1 MGRRT
6 TIMSNIVVD
15 ADSQESQVEEP
26 NVEISNIEDSTITN
40 DVEVAEASEVT
51 DIEASTDNVEVAEE
65 LSIPS
70 KFAGKSTEEII
81 DSYTNLE
88 KELGRK
94 AQEVGELRKLSDSFL
109 QAEVARTKQNPQDNT
124 PLETKDNDDT
134 DFFDDPNKA
143 VNRIIENHPKF
154 QEFQQFQ
161 AQQAQAGAKARLEQ
175 THPDFT
181 DVVQDKAFQEWVQD
195 SPIRMQMFQA
205 ADSYNFDA
213 ANELL
218 SNWKDRSMIS
228 KTQEVKQA
236 AETNRKDALKAAS
249 TESRSSSGSN
259 AGGKTYRRAD
269 LIRLKME
276 DPSRYEALEDDIYAA
291 YADGR
296 VV

>member
-1 MGRRT
+1 
-6 TIMSNIVVD
+6 MSNIVVD
-15 ADSQESQVEEP
+15 AEAQVP
-26 NVEISNIEDSTITN
+26 ADVEISNIDDSTIT
-40 DVEVAEASEVT
+40 DTTAEEVMDQVAEAVDASEAT
-51 DIEASTDNVEVAEE
+51 ESSE
-65 LSIPS
+65 IPS

-109 QAEVARTKQNPQDNT
+109 QAEVSRQQNPQDNT
-124 PLETKDNDDT
+124 PLETKDNDV

-143 VNRIIENHPKF
+143 VNDMIENHPKF

-161 AQQAQAGAKARLEQ
+161 AQQAQAGAEARLKQ

-181 DVVQDKAFQEWVQD
+181 EVVQDKAFQEWVQD

-205 ADSYNFDA
+205 ADAYNFDA

-218 SNWKDRSMIS
+218 TNWKDRSMIS
-228 KTQEVKQA
+228 KTQEVKEK
-236 AETNRKDALKAAS
+236 AEVERKEALKAGTA
-249 TESRSSSGSN
+249 ESRTSSGSGK
-259 AGGKTYRRAD
+259 GGKTFRRAD

-276 DPSRYEALEDDIYAA
+276 NPNRYESLQDEIYAA
-291 YADGR
+291 YAEGR

>member
-1 MGRRT
+1 
-6 TIMSNIVVD
+6 MSNIVAD
-15 ADSQESQVEEP
+15 FDSQESQAVEE
-26 NVEISNIEDSTITN
+26 NVEISNIDDNTITDST
-40 DVEVAEASEVT
+40 
-51 DIEASTDNVEVAEE
+51 EE
-65 LSIPS
+65 LQSSQEVVEENSTTEVEEPSIPS
-70 KFAGKSTEEII
+70 KFANKSTEEII

-109 QAEVARTKQNPQDNT
+109 QAEVARKNNPQDNT
-124 PLETKDNDDT
+124 PLETKDNDDV

-143 VNRIIENHPKF
+143 VNKMIENHPKF

-161 AQQAQAGAKARLEQ
+161 AQQAQAGAKAQLEQ

-181 DVVQDKAFQEWVQD
+181 DVVQDRAFQEWVQD

-276 DPSRYEALEDDIYAA
+276 DPSRYESLEDDIFAA

>member
-1 MGRRT
+1 
-6 TIMSNIVVD
+6 MSNIVAD
-15 ADSQESQVEEP
+15 FDSQESQAVEES
-26 NVEISNIEDSTITN
+26 NVEISNIEDSTITD
-40 DVEVAEASEVT
+40 DVEVVEASEAT
-51 DIEASTDNVEVAEE
+51 NIESSTDSVEVAEE
-65 LSIPS
+65 QNIPS

-109 QAEVARTKQNPQDNT
+109 QAEVARKNNPQDNT
-124 PLETKDNDDT
+124 PLETKDNDDV
-134 DFFDDPNKA
+134 DFFNDPNKA
-143 VNRIIENHPKF
+143 VNRMIENHPRF

-161 AQQAQAGAKARLEQ
+161 AQQAQAGAKAQLEQ

-181 DVVQDKAFQEWVQD
+181 EVVQDKAFQEWVQD

-276 DPSRYEALEDDIYAA
+276 DPSRYESLEDDIFAA

>member
-1 MGRRT
+1 
-6 TIMSNIVVD
+6 MSNIVVD
-15 ADSQESQVEEP
+15 ADTQVP
-26 NVEISNIEDSTITN
+26 ADVEISNVDESTIT
-40 DVEVAEASEVT
+40 DTTTAEDIMDQVAEAVDASEAT
-51 DIEASTDNVEVAEE
+51 ESSE
-65 LSIPS
+65 IPS

-124 PLETKDNDDT
+124 PLETKDNDV
-134 DFFDDPNKA
+134 DFFDDPNRA
-143 VNRIIENHPKF
+143 VNNMIENHPKF

-161 AQQAQAGAKARLEQ
+161 AQQAQAGAEARLKQ

-181 DVVQDKAFQEWVQD
+181 DVIKDTAFQEWVQD

-205 ADSYNFDA
+205 ADAYNFDA

-218 SNWKDRSMIS
+218 TNWKDRSMIS
-228 KTQEVKQA
+228 KTQEVKDK
-236 AETNRKDALKAAS
+236 AEVERKEALKAGTA
-249 TESRSSSGSN
+249 ESRTSSGSSK
-259 AGGKTYRRAD
+259 GGKTYRRAD

-276 DPSRYEALEDDIYAA
+276 NPSRYESLQDEIYNA
-291 YADGR
+291 YAEGR

>member
-1 MGRRT
+1 M

-15 ADSQESQVEEP
+15 ADTQVP
-26 NVEISNIEDSTITN
+26 ADVEISNVDESTIT
-40 DVEVAEASEVT
+40 DTTTAEDIMDQVAEAVDASEAT
-51 DIEASTDNVEVAEE
+51 ESSE
-65 LSIPS
+65 IPS

-124 PLETKDNDDT
+124 PLETKDNDV

-143 VNRIIENHPKF
+143 VNDMIENHPKF

-161 AQQAQAGAKARLEQ
+161 AQQAQAGAEARLKQ

-181 DVVQDKAFQEWVQD
+181 DVIKDTAFQEWVQD

-205 ADSYNFDA
+205 ADAYNFDA

-218 SNWKDRSMIS
+218 TNWKDRSMIS
-228 KTQEVKQA
+228 KTQEVKEK
-236 AETNRKDALKAAS
+236 AEVERKEALKAGT
-249 TESRSSSGSN
+249 TESRTSSGSSK
-259 AGGKTYRRAD
+259 GGKTYRRAD

-276 DPSRYEALEDDIYAA
+276 NPSRYESLQDEIYNA
-291 YADGR
+291 YAEGR

>member
-1 MGRRT
+1 
-6 TIMSNIVVD
+6 MSNIVAD
-15 ADSQESQVEEP
+15 FDSQESQAVEE
-26 NVEISNIEDSTITN
+26 NVEISNIDDNTITDST
-40 DVEVAEASEVT
+40 
-51 DIEASTDNVEVAEE
+51 EE
-65 LSIPS
+65 LQSLQEVVEENSTTEVEEPSIPS
-70 KFAGKSTEEII
+70 KFANKSTEEII

-109 QAEVARTKQNPQDNT
+109 QAEVARKNNPQDNT
-124 PLETKDNDDT
+124 PLETKDNDDV

-143 VNRIIENHPKF
+143 VNKMIENHPKF
-154 QEFQQFQ
+154 REFQQFQ
-161 AQQAQAGAKARLEQ
+161 AQQAQAGAKAQLEQ

-276 DPSRYEALEDDIYAA
+276 DPSRYESLEDDIFAA

>member
-1 MGRRT
+1 
-6 TIMSNIVVD
+6 MSNIVVD
-15 ADSQESQVEEP
+15 AETQVP
-26 NVEISNIEDSTITN
+26 ADVEISNIDDSTIT
-40 DVEVAEASEVT
+40 DTTAEEVMDQVAEAVDASEAT
-51 DIEASTDNVEVAEE
+51 ESSE
-65 LSIPS
+65 IPS

-109 QAEVARTKQNPQDNT
+109 QAEVSRQQNPQDNT
-124 PLETKDNDDT
+124 PLETKDNDV

-143 VNRIIENHPKF
+143 VNDMIENHPKF

-161 AQQAQAGAKARLEQ
+161 AQQAQAGAEARLKQ

-181 DVVQDKAFQEWVQD
+181 EVVQDKAFQEWVQD

-205 ADSYNFDA
+205 ADAYNFDA

-218 SNWKDRSMIS
+218 TNWKDRSMIS
-228 KTQEVKQA
+228 KTQEVKEK
-236 AETNRKDALKAAS
+236 AEVERKEALKAGTA
-249 TESRSSSGSN
+249 ESRTSSGSGK
-259 AGGKTYRRAD
+259 GGKTFRRAD

-276 DPSRYEALEDDIYAA
+276 NPNRYESLQDEIYAA
-291 YADGR
+291 YAEGR

>member
-1 MGRRT
+1 M

-15 ADSQESQVEEP
+15 ADTQVP
-26 NVEISNIEDSTITN
+26 ADVEISNVDESTIT
-40 DVEVAEASEVT
+40 DTTTTAEDIMDQVAEAVDASEAT
-51 DIEASTDNVEVAEE
+51 ESSE
-65 LSIPS
+65 IPS

-124 PLETKDNDDT
+124 PLETKDNDV

-143 VNRIIENHPKF
+143 VNDMIENHPKF

-161 AQQAQAGAKARLEQ
+161 AQQAQAGAEARLKQ

-181 DVVQDKAFQEWVQD
+181 DVIKDTAFQEWVQD

-205 ADSYNFDA
+205 ADAYNFDA

-218 SNWKDRSMIS
+218 TNWKDRSMIS
-228 KTQEVKQA
+228 KTQEVKEK
-236 AETNRKDALKAAS
+236 AEVERKEALKAGTA
-249 TESRSSSGSN
+249 ESRTSSGSSK
-259 AGGKTYRRAD
+259 GGKTYRRAD

-276 DPSRYEALEDDIYAA
+276 NPSRYESLQDEIYNA
-291 YADGR
+291 YAEGR

>member
-1 MGRRT
+1 
-6 TIMSNIVVD
+6 MSNIVVD
-15 ADSQESQVEEP
+15 ADTQVP
-26 NVEISNIEDSTITN
+26 ADVEISNVDESTIT
-40 DVEVAEASEVT
+40 DTTTAEDIMDQVAEAVDASEAT
-51 DIEASTDNVEVAEE
+51 ESSE
-65 LSIPS
+65 IPS

-124 PLETKDNDDT
+124 PLETKDNDV
-134 DFFDDPNKA
+134 DFFDDPNRA
-143 VNRIIENHPKF
+143 VNNMIENHPKF

-161 AQQAQAGAKARLEQ
+161 AQQAQAGAEARLKQ

-181 DVVQDKAFQEWVQD
+181 DVIKDTAFQEWVQD

-205 ADSYNFDA
+205 ADAYNFDA

-218 SNWKDRSMIS
+218 TNWKDRSMIS
-228 KTQEVKQA
+228 KTKEVKEK
-236 AETNRKDALKAAS
+236 AEVERKEALKAGTA
-249 TESRSSSGSN
+249 ESRTSSGSSK
-259 AGGKTYRRAD
+259 GGKTYRRAD

-276 DPSRYEALEDDIYAA
+276 NPSRYESLQDEIYNA
-291 YADGR
+291 YAEGR

>member
-1 MGRRT
+1 M

-15 ADSQESQVEEP
+15 ADTQVP
-26 NVEISNIEDSTITN
+26 ADVEISNVDESTIT
-40 DVEVAEASEVT
+40 DTTTAEDIMDQVAEAVDASEAT
-51 DIEASTDNVEVAEE
+51 ESSE
-65 LSIPS
+65 IPS

-124 PLETKDNDDT
+124 PLETKDNDV

-143 VNRIIENHPKF
+143 VNDMIENHPKF

-161 AQQAQAGAKARLEQ
+161 AQQAQAGAEARLKQ

-181 DVVQDKAFQEWVQD
+181 DVIKDTAFQEWVQD

-205 ADSYNFDA
+205 ADAYNFDA

-218 SNWKDRSMIS
+218 TNWKDRSMIS
-228 KTQEVKQA
+228 KTQEVKEK
-236 AETNRKDALKAAS
+236 AEVERKEALKAGTA
-249 TESRSSSGSN
+249 ESRTSSGSSK
-259 AGGKTYRRAD
+259 GGKTYRRAD

-276 DPSRYEALEDDIYAA
+276 NPSRYESLQDEIYNA
-291 YADGR
+291 YAEGR

>member
-1 MGRRT
+1 
-6 TIMSNIVVD
+6 MSNIVAD
-15 ADSQESQVEEP
+15 FDSQEESAVEE
-26 NVEISNIEDSTITN
+26 NVEISNVDENTITDSTEDTISDITEEV
-40 DVEVAEASEVT
+40 VEIQAETEV
-51 DIEASTDNVEVAEE
+51 VEP
-65 LSIPS
+65 SIPS
-70 KFAGKSTEEII
+70 KFAGKSQQEII

-109 QAEVARTKQNPQDNT
+109 QAEVARTNNPQNNT
-124 PLETKDNDDT
+124 PLETEDNAEV
-134 DFFDDPNKA
+134 DFFDDPKRS
-143 VNRIIENHPKF
+143 VNEMIEKHPRF

-161 AQQAQAGAKARLEQ
+161 AQQAQAGAKAQLEQ
-175 THPDFT
+175 KHPDFT
-181 DVVQDKAFQEWVQD
+181 DVVQDKGFQEWVQD

-228 KTQEVKQA
+228 KTQEVKQQ
-236 AETNRKDALKAAS
+236 AETNRKDALKAGS
-249 TESRSSSGSN
+249 TESRSSSASS

-276 DPSRYEALEDDIYAA
+276 NPSRYESLEDDIFAA

>member
-1 MGRRT
+1 
-6 TIMSNIVVD
+6 MSNIVAD
-15 ADSQESQVEEP
+15 FDSQESQAVEE
-26 NVEISNIEDSTITN
+26 NVEISNIDDNTITDST
-40 DVEVAEASEVT
+40 
-51 DIEASTDNVEVAEE
+51 EE
-65 LSIPS
+65 LQSSQEVVEENSTTEVEEPSIPS
-70 KFAGKSTEEII
+70 KFANKSTEEII

-109 QAEVARTKQNPQDNT
+109 QAEVARKNNPQDNT
-124 PLETKDNDDT
+124 PLETKDNDDV

-143 VNRIIENHPKF
+143 VNKMIENHPRF

-161 AQQAQAGAKARLEQ
+161 AQQAQAGDKAQLEQ

-276 DPSRYEALEDDIYAA
+276 DPSMYESLEDDIFAA

>member
-1 MGRRT
+1 
-6 TIMSNIVVD
+6 MSKKVVD
-15 ADSQESQVEEP
+15 ADTQVP
-26 NVEISNIEDSTITN
+26 ADVEISNVDESTIT
-40 DVEVAEASEVT
+40 DTTTTAEDIMDQVAEAVDASEAT
-51 DIEASTDNVEVAEE
+51 ESSE
-65 LSIPS
+65 IPS

-124 PLETKDNDDT
+124 PLETKDNDV
-134 DFFDDPNKA
+134 DFFDDPNRA
-143 VNRIIENHPKF
+143 VNNMIENHPKF

-161 AQQAQAGAKARLEQ
+161 AQQAQAGAEARLKQ

-181 DVVQDKAFQEWVQD
+181 DVIKDTAFQEWVQD

-205 ADSYNFDA
+205 ADAYNFDA

-218 SNWKDRSMIS
+218 TNWKDRSMIS
-228 KTQEVKQA
+228 KTQEVKEK
-236 AETNRKDALKAAS
+236 AEVERKEALKAGT
-249 TESRSSSGSN
+249 TESRTSSGSSK
-259 AGGKTYRRAD
+259 GGKTYRRAD

-276 DPSRYEALEDDIYAA
+276 NPSRYESLQDEIYNA
-291 YADGR
+291 YAEGR

>member
-1 MGRRT
+1 M

-15 ADSQESQVEEP
+15 ADTQVP
-26 NVEISNIEDSTITN
+26 ADVEISNVDESTIT
-40 DVEVAEASEVT
+40 DTTTAEDIMDQVAEAVDASEAT
-51 DIEASTDNVEVAEE
+51 ESSE
-65 LSIPS
+65 IPS

-124 PLETKDNDDT
+124 PLETKDNDV
-134 DFFDDPNKA
+134 DFFDDPNRA
-143 VNRIIENHPKF
+143 VNNMIENHPKF

-161 AQQAQAGAKARLEQ
+161 AQQAQAGAEARLKQ

-181 DVVQDKAFQEWVQD
+181 DVIKDTAFQEWVQD

-205 ADSYNFDA
+205 ADAYNFDA

-218 SNWKDRSMIS
+218 TNWKDRSMIS
-228 KTQEVKQA
+228 KTQEVKDK
-236 AETNRKDALKAAS
+236 AEVERKEALKAGTA
-249 TESRSSSGSN
+249 ESRTSSGSSK
-259 AGGKTYRRAD
+259 GGKTYRRAD

-276 DPSRYEALEDDIYAA
+276 NPSRYESLQDEIYNA
-291 YADGR
+291 YAEGR

>member
-1 MGRRT
+1 
-6 TIMSNIVVD
+6 MSNIVAD
-15 ADSQESQVEEP
+15 FDSQESQAVEE
-26 NVEISNIEDSTITN
+26 NVEISNIDDNTITDST
-40 DVEVAEASEVT
+40 
-51 DIEASTDNVEVAEE
+51 EE
-65 LSIPS
+65 LQSSQEVVEENSTTEVEEPSIPS
-70 KFAGKSTEEII
+70 KFANKSTEEII

-109 QAEVARTKQNPQDNT
+109 QAEVARKNNPQDNT
-124 PLETKDNDDT
+124 PLETKDNDDVY
-134 DFFDDPNKA
+134 FFDDPNKA
-143 VNRIIENHPKF
+143 VNKMIENHPRF

-161 AQQAQAGAKARLEQ
+161 AQQAQAGAKAQLEQ

-276 DPSRYEALEDDIYAA
+276 DPSRYESLEDDIFAA

>member
-26 NVEISNIEDSTITN
+26 NVEISNIDDNTITDST
-40 DVEVAEASEVT
+40 
-51 DIEASTDNVEVAEE
+51 EE
-65 LSIPS
+65 LQSSQEVVEENSTTEVEEPSIPS
-70 KFAGKSTEEII
+70 KFANKSTEEII

-109 QAEVARTKQNPQDNT
+109 QAEVARKNNPQDNT
-124 PLETKDNDDT
+124 PLETKDNDDV

-143 VNRIIENHPKF
+143 VNKMIENHPRF

-161 AQQAQAGAKARLEQ
+161 AQQAQAGAKAQLEQ

-276 DPSRYEALEDDIYAA
+276 YPSRYESLEDDIFAA

>member
-1 MGRRT
+1 
-6 TIMSNIVVD
+6 MSNIVVD
-15 ADSQESQVEEP
+15 ADSEELSAVEEVS
-26 NVEISNIEDSTITN
+26 NVDENTITDSTEDTISDITKEVVEIQAETEV
-40 DVEVAEASEVT
+40 VEP
-51 DIEASTDNVEVAEE
+51 
-65 LSIPS
+65 SIPS
-70 KFAGKSTEEII
+70 KFAGKSQQEII

-109 QAEVARTKQNPQDNT
+109 QAEVARTNNPQNNT
-124 PLETKDNDDT
+124 PLETEDNAEI
-134 DFFDDPNKA
+134 DFFDNPNKA
-143 VNRIIENHPKF
+143 VNDMIEKHPRF

-161 AQQAQAGAKARLEQ
+161 AQQAQAGAKAQLEQ
-175 THPDFT
+175 KHPDFT
-181 DVVQDKAFQEWVQD
+181 DVVQDKGFQEWVQD

-228 KTQEVKQA
+228 KTQEVKQQ
-236 AETNRKDALKAAS
+236 AETNRKDALKAGS
-249 TESRSSSGSN
+249 TESRSSSASS

-276 DPSRYEALEDDIYAA
+276 NPSRYESLEDDIFAA

>member
-1 MGRRT
+1 
-6 TIMSNIVVD
+6 MSNIVVD
-15 ADSQESQVEEP
+15 AEAQVP
-26 NVEISNIEDSTITN
+26 ADVEISNVDENTIT
-40 DVEVAEASEVT
+40 DTTAEEAMDQVAEAVDASEAT
-51 DIEASTDNVEVAEE
+51 ESSEM
-65 LSIPS
+65 PS

-109 QAEVARTKQNPQDNT
+109 QAEVSRNTQNPQDNT
-124 PLETKDNDDT
+124 PLETKDNDV

-143 VNRIIENHPKF
+143 VNDMIENHPKF

-161 AQQAQAGAKARLEQ
+161 AQQAQAGAEARLKQ

-181 DVVQDKAFQEWVQD
+181 DVIKDTAFQEWVQD

-205 ADSYNFDA
+205 ADAYNFDA

-218 SNWKDRSMIS
+218 TNWKDRSMIS
-228 KTQEVKQA
+228 KTQEVKEK
-236 AETNRKDALKAAS
+236 AEVERKEALKAGTA
-249 TESRSSSGSN
+249 ESRTSSGSGK
-259 AGGKTYRRAD
+259 GGKTFRRAD

-276 DPSRYEALEDDIYAA
+276 NPNRYESLQDEIYAA
-291 YADGR
+291 YAEGR

>member
-1 MGRRT
+1 
-6 TIMSNIVVD
+6 MSNIVVD
-15 ADSQESQVEEP
+15 ADSQESSAVEE
-26 NVEISNIEDSTITN
+26 NVEISNIDESTIT
-40 DVEVAEASEVT
+40 DSVE
-51 DIEASTDNVEVAEE
+51 DISSKAVDNVEAEAE
-65 LSIPS
+65 TPTETQEIPS

-109 QAEVARTKQNPQDNT
+109 QAEVARTQNPQDNT
-124 PLETKDNDDT
+124 PLEAKDNVGE
-134 DFFDDPNKA
+134 DFFDNPNKA
-143 VNRIIENHPKF
+143 VNKIIDNHPKF
-154 QEFQQFQ
+154 QQFQQFQ
-161 AQQAQAGAKARLEQ
+161 AQQAQAGAKAQLEQ
-175 THPDFT
+175 THPDFS
-181 DVVQDKAFQEWVQD
+181 DVIQDKGFQEWVQD

-228 KTQEVKQA
+228 KTQEVKQQ
-236 AETNRKDALKAAS
+236 AEVSRKDALKAGS
-249 TESRSSSGSN
+249 TESRASSGSN

-276 DPSRYEALEDDIYAA
+276 DPARYESLEDDIFAA
-291 YADGR
+291 YAEGR

>member
-1 MGRRT
+1 
-6 TIMSNIVVD
+6 MSNIVVD
-15 ADSQESQVEEP
+15 ADTQVP
-26 NVEISNIEDSTITN
+26 ADVEISNVDESTIT
-40 DVEVAEASEVT
+40 DTTTAEDIMDQVAEAVDASEAT
-51 DIEASTDNVEVAEE
+51 ESSE
-65 LSIPS
+65 IPS

-124 PLETKDNDDT
+124 PLETKDNDV

-143 VNRIIENHPKF
+143 VNDMIENHPKF

-161 AQQAQAGAKARLEQ
+161 AQQAQAGAEARLKQ

-181 DVVQDKAFQEWVQD
+181 DVIKDTAFQEWVQD

-205 ADSYNFDA
+205 ADAYNFDA

-218 SNWKDRSMIS
+218 TNWKDRSMIS
-228 KTQEVKQA
+228 KTQQVKEKAEV
-236 AETNRKDALKAAS
+236 ERKEALKAGTA
-249 TESRSSSGSN
+249 ESRTSSGSSK
-259 AGGKTYRRAD
+259 GGKTYRRAD

-276 DPSRYEALEDDIYAA
+276 NPSRYESLQDEIYNA
-291 YADGR
+291 YAEGR